1 MNSTDVLLYLSKK
14 CYRTHQKNLTKDG
27 MCPRAYDGRLCWH
40 PTNAGELAV
49 RNCSWDILESTQ
61 QGLATWQCLK
71 NGSWFVPP
79 GDIFPLSNISQ
90 CGTFFITTNQ
100 TTSSPP
106 INDLNIFYS
115 EWIPRIKGISHC
127 GYTLSIISLIL
138 SICIFISIKRLRCSR
153 NTLHINLF
161 ISFILRSFMSI
172 LKDSLLVRGTALS
185 VDVHEYDSDG
195 LPVFSASHNYSWTC
209 KALISIRYYF
219 IISNFMFML
228 MEGLYLHNLM
238 FLKLFSDHHSVAIYC
253 VLGWGLP
260 FVFVIPWITLR
271 VLYED
276 LMCWTR
282 KDITYIS
289 LFIDL
294 PIHIT
299 VVINFILFL
308 IIVRVLTA
316 KLNNICLQ
324 QRKFKYRKLL
334 KATLIL
340 IPLFGVP
347 YVFSVL
353 MSIFIENR
361 PALDIVYLFFDQS
374 FAAFQGLFAALVYC
388 LLNSEVQIEIKRK
401 YSLIKDKNDKEFRR
415 SRTISNTQQV
425 SLNVLDETPED
436 ENGMLCN
443 GKESKEI
450 TPVQE
455 DQQCYF

>member
-1 MNSTDVLLYLSKK
+1 MNSTDVILSLRKK
-14 CYRTHQKNLTKDG
+14 CFSTHQKNLTNHG
-27 MCPRAYDGRLCWH
+27 MCRRVFDGFLCWP

-49 RNCSWDILESTQ
+49 QNCSWDILESTE
-61 QGLATWQCLK
+61 QGLATRQCLK
-71 NGSWFVPP
+71 NGTWFVPP
-79 GDIFPLSNISQ
+79 GHRFPFSNISQ
-90 CGTFFITTNQ
+90 CGMFFITTNK
-100 TTSSPP
+100 TTLSPP
-106 INDLNIFYS
+106 ISDLDIFYS
-115 EWIPRIKGISHC
+115 EWIPRIKGISYC

-161 ISFILRSFMSI
+161 ISFILRSLMSI
-172 LKDSLLVRGTALS
+172 LKDAILVRGTALS
-185 VDVHEYDSDG
+185 ADVQYDSEG
-195 LPVFSASHNYSWTC
+195 LPVFSASHSYSWTC
-209 KALISIRYYF
+209 KALNGIRYYF

-238 FLKLFSDHHSVAIYC
+238 FLKLFSDHHSVGIYC

-260 FVFVIPWITLR
+260 LAFVIPWITLR

-276 LMCWTR
+276 LMCWTT
-282 KDITYIS
+282 KDNIYIS

-294 PIHIT
+294 PIYST

-308 IIVRVLTA
+308 LIVRVLTA
-316 KLNNICLQ
+316 KLNNICLE

-334 KATLIL
+334 KATMIL

-347 YVFSVL
+347 YVFSAL
-353 MSIFIENR
+353 MSLFIVNN

-388 LLNSEVQIEIKRK
+388 VLNSEVQIEIKRK

-425 SLNVLDETPED
+425 SLNVLDDSPED
-436 ENGMLCN
+436 ENGVLCN
-443 GKESKEI
+443 DKEI
-450 TPVQE
+450 KQITSVQA